1 MGTGRPSDF
10 DIQMYQGN
18 LTTIEYKSLD
28 ISYIINPLTNLK
40 LNFGLILRELNNDD
54 GFLNT
59 KYYNISLMSDLFN
72 HYYDI

>member
-1 MGTGRPSDF
+1 MGTPSDF

-59 KYYNISLMSDLFN
+59 KYYNISLDE
-72 HYYDI
+72 